1 MANTEH
7 LLSFLKDD
15 LKSPSF
21 GVNPASLNESEHH
34 IRAEFFETAPPGLS
48 GEPIIPAPTKKVQK
62 NKRALSLT

>member
-1 MANTEH
+1 MANTERPI
-7 LLSFLKDD
+7 SFLKDD
-15 LKSPSF
+15 FKNPSS

-34 IRAEFFETAPPGLS
+34 IRAEFFETALPGLS